1 MSIAIVVT
9 AGAEGGWRWKVLG
22 LGGPALQGR
31 ADSAMGALASARFA
45 AGAVDAMA
53 RIRRRRDLGS
63 RP

>member
-1 MSIAIVVT
+1 MSISIIVQVS
-9 AGAEGGWRWKVLG
+9 AAGGWRWRVLG
-22 LGGPALQGR
+22 ADGPSLQGR
-31 ADSAMGALASARFA
+31 ADSAMGAFASARFA

>member
-1 MSIAIVVT
+1 MSISIVVT

-22 LGGPALQGR
+22 LRGPALQGR
-31 ADSAMGALASARFA
+31 ADSAMSAFASARFA
-45 AGAVDAMA
+45 AAAVDAMA